1 MMGEPSFEA
10 SCTGNNKGMLASAHE
25 GFSRVVAGSLSLVSG
40 GIKQL
45 LFVHSFNKYFLGAF
59 LDFLCIKGI

>member
-1 MMGEPSFEA
+1 MRPIVLGTIRECWHQS
-10 SCTGNNKGMLASAHE
+10 HE